1 MTPLTA
7 CPHRCCT
14 EPDNAPPHEH
24 RPHPDPLTCP
34 DCAALATPK
43 PLTTGQALEAKARRI
58 AEKKHT
64 RRDP

>member
-1 MTPLTA
+1 VTPRYADPCGHA
-7 CPHRCCT
+7 CCPAADD
-14 EPDNAPPHEH
+14 EPHEH
-24 RPHPDPLTCP
+24 PVEAERCA
-34 DCAALATPK
+34 DCADLLTPK